1 MKELSI
7 QQSKA
12 VSGAEPY
19 GFSFLVDLLLNPVS
33 LKPSSNMIVVETK
46 DSIPGQGYYVTTTT
60 YTF

>member
-19 GFSFLVDLLLNPVS
+19 GFSFLVDLVLNPVRV
-33 LKPSSNMIVVETK
+33 KPSSNMNVVETI